1 MRPNILFD
9 QLRSGKVSLG
19 LALMYKDAGLIEGM
33 YRQGWDWIWIDGQH
47 GQLSYDSC
55 LAAVRA
61 AEAVGLETVVRAP
74 GQEYGVIGPMLDL
87 APSAIMIPMV
97 NNAEEAK
104 KVVDATRFPPLGN
117 RSYGGRRVVDIDG
130 TYYYKERE
138 MIVIAQI
145 ETVEAVKNAE
155 EIINTDGINFVD
167 PFGENR
173 QALSDLNTF
182 VYCDPPYLIHTRLSR
197 KIIYK
202 HEMTIHQHTRLLRNL
217 LNIDC
222 MVAISG
228 YPAPLYAH
236 HLASWRSFEYQQVT
250 RSGKTVTEVLWM
262 NYPEPTH
269 LHDYNF
275 LGRNYRERE
284 RIKKK
289 IARWTA
295 KLKSL
300 PSLEREAI
308 MESLKTI

>member
-1 MRPNILFD
+1 MRYPG
-9 QLRSGKVSLG
+9 GKGS
-19 LALMYKDAGLIEGM
+19 
-33 YRQGWDWIWIDGQH
+33 
-47 GQLSYDSC
+47 S
-55 LAAVRA
+55 
-61 AEAVGLETVVRAP
+61 
-74 GQEYGVIGPMLDL
+74 
-87 APSAIMIPMV
+87 
-97 NNAEEAK
+97 
-104 KVVDATRFPPLGN
+104 
-117 RSYGGRRVVDIDG
+117 G
-130 TYYYKERE
+130 TYQNIINQIPPHKTYIEPFLGGGAIIRTKRPADINIGIELCDD
-138 MIVIAQI
+138 VILRYWNHDTLIKYPWIQ
-145 ETVEAVKNAE
+145 
-155 EIINTDGINFVD
+155 IINTDGINFVD

-300 PSLEREAI
+300 PGLEREAI
-308 MESLKTI
+308 MEALDQERSQ

>member
-155 EIINTDGINFVD
+155 EIINTDGIDMLLFSADDMRIQMGLPVTMAVEENEELWNAMVRIAKVAKDAGKFSGCAAFNAEWLKKVVDVGYQLIIGGSDIYFVSTSSPAQLKELQSGLD
-167 PFGENR
+167 NNSAAESKSKVSNSIYGGE
-173 QALSDLNTF
+173 
-182 VYCDPPYLIHTRLSR
+182 
-197 KIIYK
+197 
-202 HEMTIHQHTRLLRNL
+202 
-217 LNIDC
+217 
-222 MVAISG
+222 
-228 YPAPLYAH
+228 
-236 HLASWRSFEYQQVT
+236 
-250 RSGKTVTEVLWM
+250 
-262 NYPEPTH
+262 
-269 LHDYNF
+269 
-275 LGRNYRERE
+275 
-284 RIKKK
+284 IKDK
-289 IARWTA
+289 
-295 KLKSL
+295 
-300 PSLEREAI
+300 
-308 MESLKTI
+308 